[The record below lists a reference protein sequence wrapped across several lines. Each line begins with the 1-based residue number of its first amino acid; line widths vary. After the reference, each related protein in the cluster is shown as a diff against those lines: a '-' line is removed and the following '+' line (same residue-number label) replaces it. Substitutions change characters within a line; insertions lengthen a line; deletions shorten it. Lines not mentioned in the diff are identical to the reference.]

1 MTIKEWQRK
10 AWLNAESK
18 GFHDQRRS
26 IPEALCLIHSEVSEA
41 LECYR
46 DGAMVTSINV
56 DDKPGKPE
64 GFASELADIAIR
76 LFDTAEECGVDLEHE
91 IEIKHQYNVT
101 RPHLHGGKKL

>member
-1 MTIKEWQRK
+1 MRIKEMQKR
-10 AWLNAESK
+10 AWLNAEAK
-18 GFHDQRRS
+18 GFHDQKRS
-26 IPEALCLIHSEVSEA
+26 VPEALCLIHSEVSEA

-46 DGAMVTSINV
+46 DGEMVTTINW

-76 LFDTAEECGVDLEHE
+76 LFDTCEDLHIDLEHE